1 MPNKVDYNISLEE
14 ENPLPCLK
22 CNSNQYELDE
32 DMINYKCLMCG
43 EDLNLP
49 VVSRRRKKKV
59 RLNRDWK

>member
-1 MPNKVDYNISLEE
+1 
-14 ENPLPCLK
+14 
-22 CNSNQYELDE
+22 QYELGE